1 MPPVNVDPPLGIYPG
16 DNFDVV
22 QNLKRKKKRKLWSN
36 INYLNEIPPYQKQC
50 LIIRSHIADTII
62 HVPTLQPCT
71 QYKKD

>member
-1 MPPVNVDPPLGIYPG
+1 MCVASPKLSIPG

-22 QNLKRKKKRKLWSN
+22 QNLKRKIRKGKLWSN